1 MTIGWLQII
10 VVLAI
15 IILVFGT
22 KRLRTLGSD
31 IGKALKGFKKE
42 IKEDNDSDRNSWTF
56 NYFSGFFVAAK
67 PEKISKYLRDLMK
80 SFIKIRSTF
89 DNAKEDLEREF
100 NYQELKQEVFN
111 EKKMKEFDKEDE

>member
-10 VVLAI
+10 VVLVI

-42 IKEDNDSDRNSWTF
+42 IKDDNDSDRNS
-56 NYFSGFFVAAK
+56 
-67 PEKISKYLRDLMK
+67 
-80 SFIKIRSTF
+80 
-89 DNAKEDLEREF
+89 
-100 NYQELKQEVFN
+100 
-111 EKKMKEFDKEDE
+111 

>member
-31 IGKALKGFKKE
+31 IGKDLKGFKKE
-42 IKEDNDSDRNSWTF
+42 IKEDNDSDRNS
-56 NYFSGFFVAAK
+56 
-67 PEKISKYLRDLMK
+67 
-80 SFIKIRSTF
+80 
-89 DNAKEDLEREF
+89 
-100 NYQELKQEVFN
+100 
-111 EKKMKEFDKEDE
+111 

>member
-10 VVLAI
+10 VVLVI

-42 IKEDNDSDRNSWTF
+42 IKDDNDSHCSPLP
-56 NYFSGFFVAAK
+56 A
-67 PEKISKYLRDLMK
+67 LL
-80 SFIKIRSTF
+80 
-89 DNAKEDLEREF
+89 
-100 NYQELKQEVFN
+100 
-111 EKKMKEFDKEDE
+111 

>member
-42 IKEDNDSDRNSWTF
+42 IKDDTDSDRNS
-56 NYFSGFFVAAK
+56 
-67 PEKISKYLRDLMK
+67 
-80 SFIKIRSTF
+80 
-89 DNAKEDLEREF
+89 
-100 NYQELKQEVFN
+100 
-111 EKKMKEFDKEDE
+111 

>member
-31 IGKALKGFKKE
+31 IGKSLKGFKKE
-42 IKEDNDSDRNSWTF
+42 IKEDNDSDRNS
-56 NYFSGFFVAAK
+56 
-67 PEKISKYLRDLMK
+67 
-80 SFIKIRSTF
+80 
-89 DNAKEDLEREF
+89 
-100 NYQELKQEVFN
+100 
-111 EKKMKEFDKEDE
+111 

>member
-31 IGKALKGFKKE
+31 IGKALKDFKKE
-42 IKEDNDSDRNSWTF
+42 IKEDNDSDRNS
-56 NYFSGFFVAAK
+56 
-67 PEKISKYLRDLMK
+67 
-80 SFIKIRSTF
+80 
-89 DNAKEDLEREF
+89 
-100 NYQELKQEVFN
+100 
-111 EKKMKEFDKEDE
+111 

>member
-22 KRLRTLGSD
+22 KRLRTLESD

-42 IKEDNDSDRNSWTF
+42 IKEDTDSDRNS
-56 NYFSGFFVAAK
+56 
-67 PEKISKYLRDLMK
+67 
-80 SFIKIRSTF
+80 
-89 DNAKEDLEREF
+89 
-100 NYQELKQEVFN
+100 
-111 EKKMKEFDKEDE
+111 

>member
-31 IGKALKGFKKE
+31 IGKALKGFKK
-42 IKEDNDSDRNSWTF
+42 
-56 NYFSGFFVAAK
+56 
-67 PEKISKYLRDLMK
+67 RD
-80 SFIKIRSTF
+80 
-89 DNAKEDLEREF
+89 
-100 NYQELKQEVFN
+100 
-111 EKKMKEFDKEDE
+111 

>member
-42 IKEDNDSDRNSWTF
+42 IKEDNDTDRNSWTF
-56 NYFSGFFVAAK
+56 NYYSGFFCCCK
-67 PEKISKYLRDLMK
+67 TGKN
-80 SFIKIRSTF
+80 IKI
-89 DNAKEDLEREF
+89 
-100 NYQELKQEVFN
+100 LKGSDEVFY
-111 EKKMKEFDKEDE
+111 KDPLYVW

>member
-31 IGKALKGFKKE
+31 IGKALKCFKKE
-42 IKEDNDSDRNSWTF
+42 IKEDNDSDRNS
-56 NYFSGFFVAAK
+56 
-67 PEKISKYLRDLMK
+67 
-80 SFIKIRSTF
+80 
-89 DNAKEDLEREF
+89 
-100 NYQELKQEVFN
+100 
-111 EKKMKEFDKEDE
+111 